1 MYYTQLQTG
10 YFSKQNITAEVW
22 LTAVVALLDKEYTV
36 KKNFGAYNGQTWHNY
51 LLQNVQLVRI

>member
-36 KKNFGAYNGQTWHNY
+36 KKNFGAYNGQTWHN
-51 LLQNVQLVRI
+51 